1 MELHAKQCQVSD
13 CPVPRCQALREM
25 RQRQMSRQE
34 ERPASETGCCSFCG
48 LQLDINASLNDS
60 GSSIYASNVNW
71 QLLCLS

>member
-34 ERPASETGCCSFCG
+34 ERPASELGCCSFCG